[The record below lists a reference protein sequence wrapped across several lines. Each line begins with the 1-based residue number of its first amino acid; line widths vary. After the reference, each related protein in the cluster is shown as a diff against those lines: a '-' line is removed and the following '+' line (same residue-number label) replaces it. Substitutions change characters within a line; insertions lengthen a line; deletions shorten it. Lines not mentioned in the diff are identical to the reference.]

1 MQHYLLDSNQ
11 RLNVSFSKDSVA
23 AYYQCFNQPYR
34 KEVPPLM
41 CASLWPKFDLFK
53 KYANSEL
60 ILTKSA
66 INQTQKIEVEMKFNE
81 IWINEYLALV
91 NDDNPIHNEIV
102 PGQLVSQMMLMAM
115 SLETNQCQIN
125 YVKPILINENIEFI
139 EQHEHEIIAIN
150 DDGEI
155 KIKISLSTKK

>member
-1 MQHYLLDSNQ
+1 
-11 RLNVSFSKDSVA
+11 
-23 AYYQCFNQPYR
+23 
-34 KEVPPLM
+34 
-41 CASLWPKFDLFK
+41 
-53 KYANSEL
+53 
-60 ILTKSA
+60 
-66 INQTQKIEVEMKFNE
+66 MKFNE

-115 SLETNQCQIN
+115 SLEAKQCQIN
-125 YVKPILINENIEFI
+125 YVKPILINENIKFI
-139 EQHEHEIIAIN
+139 EEHEQEIIAIN

>member
-1 MQHYLLDSNQ
+1 
-11 RLNVSFSKDSVA
+11 
-23 AYYQCFNQPYR
+23 
-34 KEVPPLM
+34 
-41 CASLWPKFDLFK
+41 
-53 KYANSEL
+53 
-60 ILTKSA
+60 
-66 INQTQKIEVEMKFNE
+66 MKFNE

-115 SLETNQCQIN
+115 SLGANQCQIN
-125 YVKPILINENIEFI
+125 YVKPILINENIKFI
-139 EQHEHEIIAIN
+139 EEHEQEIIAIN

>member
-1 MQHYLLDSNQ
+1 
-11 RLNVSFSKDSVA
+11 
-23 AYYQCFNQPYR
+23 
-34 KEVPPLM
+34 
-41 CASLWPKFDLFK
+41 
-53 KYANSEL
+53 
-60 ILTKSA
+60 
-66 INQTQKIEVEMKFNE
+66 MKFNE

-115 SLETNQCQIN
+115 SLEAYQCQIN

-139 EQHEHEIIAIN
+139 EQHEQEIIAIN

>member
-1 MQHYLLDSNQ
+1 
-11 RLNVSFSKDSVA
+11 
-23 AYYQCFNQPYR
+23 
-34 KEVPPLM
+34 
-41 CASLWPKFDLFK
+41 
-53 KYANSEL
+53 
-60 ILTKSA
+60 
-66 INQTQKIEVEMKFNE
+66 MKFNE

-102 PGQLVSQMMLMAM
+102 PGQLVSQMMLMPM

-139 EQHEHEIIAIN
+139 EQHEQEIIAIN

>member
-1 MQHYLLDSNQ
+1 
-11 RLNVSFSKDSVA
+11 
-23 AYYQCFNQPYR
+23 
-34 KEVPPLM
+34 
-41 CASLWPKFDLFK
+41 
-53 KYANSEL
+53 
-60 ILTKSA
+60 
-66 INQTQKIEVEMKFNE
+66 MKFNE

-115 SLETNQCQIN
+115 SLEENQCQIS

-139 EQHEHEIIAIN
+139 EEHEQEIIAIN

-155 KIKISLSTKK
+155 KIKISLRTKK

>member
-1 MQHYLLDSNQ
+1 MMIIQY
-11 RLNVSFSKDSVA
+11 
-23 AYYQCFNQPYR
+23 
-34 KEVPPLM
+34 
-41 CASLWPKFDLFK
+41 
-53 KYANSEL
+53 
-60 ILTKSA
+60 I
-66 INQTQKIEVEMKFNE
+66 MK
-81 IWINEYLALV
+81 
-91 NDDNPIHNEIV
+91 IV

>member
-1 MQHYLLDSNQ
+1 
-11 RLNVSFSKDSVA
+11 
-23 AYYQCFNQPYR
+23 
-34 KEVPPLM
+34 
-41 CASLWPKFDLFK
+41 
-53 KYANSEL
+53 
-60 ILTKSA
+60 
-66 INQTQKIEVEMKFNE
+66 MKFNE

-102 PGQLVSQMMLMAM
+102 PGQLVSQMMLMTM

-139 EQHEHEIIAIN
+139 EQHEQEIIAIN

>member
-1 MQHYLLDSNQ
+1 
-11 RLNVSFSKDSVA
+11 
-23 AYYQCFNQPYR
+23 
-34 KEVPPLM
+34 
-41 CASLWPKFDLFK
+41 
-53 KYANSEL
+53 
-60 ILTKSA
+60 
-66 INQTQKIEVEMKFNE
+66 MKFNE

-155 KIKISLSTKK
+155 KIKISLSAKK

>member
-41 CASLWPKFDLFK
+41 CASLWSKFDLFK
-53 KYANSEL
+53 KYANSE
-60 ILTKSA
+60 
-66 INQTQKIEVEMKFNE
+66 
-81 IWINEYLALV
+81 
-91 NDDNPIHNEIV
+91 
-102 PGQLVSQMMLMAM
+102 
-115 SLETNQCQIN
+115 
-125 YVKPILINENIEFI
+125 FI
-139 EQHEHEIIAIN
+139 EEHEQEMIAIN

>member
-1 MQHYLLDSNQ
+1 
-11 RLNVSFSKDSVA
+11 
-23 AYYQCFNQPYR
+23 
-34 KEVPPLM
+34 
-41 CASLWPKFDLFK
+41 
-53 KYANSEL
+53 
-60 ILTKSA
+60 
-66 INQTQKIEVEMKFNE
+66 MKFNE

-115 SLETNQCQIN
+115 LLETNQCQIN

-139 EQHEHEIIAIN
+139 EQHEQEIIAIN

>member
-1 MQHYLLDSNQ
+1 
-11 RLNVSFSKDSVA
+11 
-23 AYYQCFNQPYR
+23 
-34 KEVPPLM
+34 
-41 CASLWPKFDLFK
+41 
-53 KYANSEL
+53 
-60 ILTKSA
+60 
-66 INQTQKIEVEMKFNE
+66 MKFNE

-115 SLETNQCQIN
+115 SLGTNQCQIN
-125 YVKPILINENIEFI
+125 YVKPILINENIGFI
-139 EQHEHEIIAIN
+139 EQHEQEIIAIN

>member
-1 MQHYLLDSNQ
+1 M
-11 RLNVSFSKDSVA
+11 
-23 AYYQCFNQPYR
+23 
-34 KEVPPLM
+34 
-41 CASLWPKFDLFK
+41 
-53 KYANSEL
+53 
-60 ILTKSA
+60 
-66 INQTQKIEVEMKFNE
+66 
-81 IWINEYLALV
+81 ALV

-125 YVKPILINENIEFI
+125 YVKPIKSSGILGFRSTT
-139 EQHEHEIIAIN
+139 QQRIAIN

>member
-1 MQHYLLDSNQ
+1 
-11 RLNVSFSKDSVA
+11 
-23 AYYQCFNQPYR
+23 
-34 KEVPPLM
+34 
-41 CASLWPKFDLFK
+41 
-53 KYANSEL
+53 
-60 ILTKSA
+60 
-66 INQTQKIEVEMKFNE
+66 MKFNE

-115 SLETNQCQIN
+115 SLEADQRQIN

-139 EQHEHEIIAIN
+139 EQHEQEIIAIN

>member
-1 MQHYLLDSNQ
+1 
-11 RLNVSFSKDSVA
+11 
-23 AYYQCFNQPYR
+23 
-34 KEVPPLM
+34 
-41 CASLWPKFDLFK
+41 
-53 KYANSEL
+53 
-60 ILTKSA
+60 
-66 INQTQKIEVEMKFNE
+66 
-81 IWINEYLALV
+81 
-91 NDDNPIHNEIV
+91 
-102 PGQLVSQMMLMAM
+102 MAM

>member
-1 MQHYLLDSNQ
+1 
-11 RLNVSFSKDSVA
+11 
-23 AYYQCFNQPYR
+23 
-34 KEVPPLM
+34 
-41 CASLWPKFDLFK
+41 
-53 KYANSEL
+53 
-60 ILTKSA
+60 
-66 INQTQKIEVEMKFNE
+66 MKFNE

-125 YVKPILINENIEFI
+125 CVKPILINENIEFI
-139 EQHEHEIIAIN
+139 EQHEQEIIAIN